1 MTKKSYFLSW
11 LQALSKEK
19 NNQIY
24 SNFGRR
30 ITASKK
36 NNEEIRLKQIIVY
49 NNNHCPDAF
58 QNFSRVFACAVLFIT
73 YHEARSLTLWSC
85 QSAQVRDLL
94 VPSRFMLLPPRR
106 GSLAFRTS
114 RRLPVPR
121 DLEMC
126 RQCKSRSCF
135 LMTNKADITV
145 NINFTQNM
153 YNGIK

>member
-1 MTKKSYFLSW
+1 MKKVNTLIQKHQVYKFYSNSLTSFKVTKKSYFLSW

-58 QNFSRVFACAVLFIT
+58 
-73 YHEARSLTLWSC
+73 
-85 QSAQVRDLL
+85 
-94 VPSRFMLLPPRR
+94 
-106 GSLAFRTS
+106 
-114 RRLPVPR
+114 
-121 DLEMC
+121 
-126 RQCKSRSCF
+126 
-135 LMTNKADITV
+135 
-145 NINFTQNM
+145 
-153 YNGIK
+153 